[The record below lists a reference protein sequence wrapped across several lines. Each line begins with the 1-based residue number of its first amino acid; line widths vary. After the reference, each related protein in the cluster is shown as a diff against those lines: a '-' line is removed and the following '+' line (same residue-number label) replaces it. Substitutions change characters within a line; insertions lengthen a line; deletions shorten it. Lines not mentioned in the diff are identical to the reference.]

1 MLILAGTAAECCLL
15 LVQLLSVDFCWFRL
29 NQDLS
34 DPIIFATGYKKS
46 RFYLF
51 SRREPEDQSTGDVG
65 RDVFNLK
72 PTREEQLAASGA
84 VSSRKLAEQVTIHTT
99 LGDITISLF
108 LREVT
113 PHWRCFSLCYLRCH
127 AVAMQ
132 FPSVLLFG

>member
-1 MLILAGTAAECCLL
+1 MEVADNPG
-15 LVQLLSVDFCWFRL
+15 L

-51 SRREPEDQSTGDVG
+51 SRREPEDQSAGDVG

-99 LGDITISLF
+99 LGDITITLF
-108 LREVT
+108 LREVLPSGCST
-113 PHWRCFSLCYLRCH
+113 TILCSALDCH
-127 AVAMQ
+127 C
-132 FPSVLLFG
+132 